1 MHRSTEDINGGGGG
15 SVCHTFCSARSGILH
30 LIRASRDVPAP
41 PPPQLASHSQPARR
55 ILPAAFPFHY
65 TTSSY
70 KRKAIGW
77 TLDMALLLDVTRPKA
92 FHRGSNEVT
101 GVCFRQL

>member
-1 MHRSTEDINGGGGG
+1 MGGG
-15 SVCHTFCSARSGILH
+15 VCVPHILFGT
-30 LIRASRDVPAP
+30 LVYPSFNKSIQRCPGPSPTTAG
-41 PPPQLASHSQPARR
+41 
-55 ILPAAFPFHY
+55 LPFTACKANTAFPFHY

-77 TLDMALLLDVTRPKA
+77 TLDMALLLDLTRPKA